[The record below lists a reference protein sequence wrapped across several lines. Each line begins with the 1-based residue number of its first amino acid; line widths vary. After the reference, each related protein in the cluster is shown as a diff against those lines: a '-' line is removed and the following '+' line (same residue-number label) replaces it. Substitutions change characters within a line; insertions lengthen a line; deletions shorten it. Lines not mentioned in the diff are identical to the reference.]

1 MLKYDLVKN
10 NHKSIH
16 ILGKENGCSKV
27 SSGHPLRTKTV
38 YKWPVTTAVG
48 KVLFFVFW
56 LLSVVASLCM
66 TRQSDSELLISDIN
80 SHWTR
85 IVLEGNINQFAAGGN
100 VSPGE
105 VPAVHHQKPHVLR
118 DGFEESE
125 SRTHFPC
132 SSSCLSDGAHLK
144 AWSLLFCVLSYA
156 LSHEHAGY
164 VCTVFLDAWPRKSN
178 P

>member
-10 NHKSIH
+10 SHKSIH
-16 ILGKENGCSKV
+16 IFGKENACSKV

-85 IVLEGNINQFAAGGN
+85 IVLE
-100 VSPGE
+100 
-105 VPAVHHQKPHVLR
+105 HQSVCCWRQREPRWGTSRAPSKASRSKGWLWSR
-118 DGFEESE
+118 

-144 AWSLLFCVLSYA
+144 AWSVLFCVLSYA

-164 VCTVFLDAWPRKSN
+164 VCTAFLDAWPRKSN
-178 P
+178 L